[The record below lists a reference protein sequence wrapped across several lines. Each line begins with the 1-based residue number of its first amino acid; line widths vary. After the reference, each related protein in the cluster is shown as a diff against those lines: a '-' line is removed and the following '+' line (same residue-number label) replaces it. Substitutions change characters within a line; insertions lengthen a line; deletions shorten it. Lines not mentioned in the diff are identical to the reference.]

1 MKVKQPKNQK
11 MLFVFLVFG
20 VGLLSII
27 AFQVMTKFFE
37 HRLTKQNQ
45 TGIKEDKKTEM
56 ATLVKLSEIKPS
68 DFSDIIKGVTGKI
81 DVARARLGF
90 EISGVVDIINR
101 DKGDFVKKGDILAEL
116 NKTDLI
122 LKEKYKR
129 NSLEG
134 SWIELEKAKKILEE
148 NKEKAKTGFIL
159 ENKLKDYELDV
170 SLKENKVAADDLEIE
185 AAAENI
191 KKAELHS
198 PFDGVVMERKIENGE
213 SLSNNKDAFIL
224 LDINNIFADIEIN
237 EKKLSKIEPGQEILL
252 KTNIYP
258 DPIKGKI
265 QSIVPAVQG
274 KAMILSARAKLEPS
288 KVTLL
293 PGMFVS
299 GEIKVYEEKGAIIL
313 PLAALSKENDDIYV
327 YLFNEKKN
335 CVTKT
340 KVTCGYMTQEE
351 AIIKS
356 GIKTGQ
362 KVVIEA
368 SQPLK
373 DGMPVKVEE

>member
-1 MKVKQPKNQK
+1 

-20 VGLLSII
+20 VGILSII
-27 AFQVMTKFFE
+27 TFQVMTKYFDN
-37 HRLTKQNQ
+37 RKSQAAVSQPKQE
-45 TGIKEDKKTEM
+45 GKGEK
-56 ATLVKLSEIKPS
+56 AVLVKLSEVKPR
-68 DFSDIIKGVTGKI
+68 DYSDIIRGVTGKI

-90 EISGVVDIINR
+90 EISGIVDVISA
-101 DKGDFVKKGDILAEL
+101 DKGAAVKKGDILAQL

-129 NSLEG
+129 NSLDG
-134 SWIELEKAKKILEE
+134 SNIELAKAQKILEE

-170 SLKENKVAADDLEIE
+170 SLKENKVHADELEID
-185 AAAENI
+185 AAVENI
-191 KKAELHS
+191 KKAELRA
-198 PFDGVVMERKIENGE
+198 PFDGVVMERKIEAGE
-213 SLSNNKDAFIL
+213 SISGSKDAFIL

-237 EKKLSKIEPGQEILL
+237 EKKLSKIEPGQEIIL

-258 DPIKGKI
+258 EAIKGKI
-265 QSIVPAVQG
+265 QAIVPAVQG

-288 KVTLL
+288 KMQLL

-299 GEIKVYEEKGAIIL
+299 GEIKGYEEKNAIVL
-313 PLAALSKENDDIYV
+313 PVTALSKENEDIYV
-327 YLFNEKKN
+327 YLFNEQKN
-335 CVTKT
+335 CVTKC
-340 KVTCGYMTQEE
+340 KVSCGYVTQED

-362 KVVIEA
+362 KVVIES

-373 DGMPVKVEE
+373 DGVPVKVEE